1 MIFSNNANLLHFD
14 WCELMSVLHM
24 MFFCKYHCSVTI
36 GACFSMPNCR
46 IFFPLLSQFNAHEF
60 SCNVPSY
67 SSHRIYFPIQQKHV
81 AMLGT
86 LPPCGSLSYFCF
98 CFEIF
103 IFGFFYLFIL
113 NFISREGRCV
123 QLVVLEFTC
132 GLHIVYSKVL
142 FLLLFKSKESNIE
155 FLLGLESLHRAHK
168 SF

>member
-67 SSHRIYFPIQQKHV
+67 SFHRIYFPISQKHV
-81 AMLGT
+81 AMSGT

-98 CFEIF
+98 CFEKDVNIIVTRATWWQCPRHCHMF
-103 IFGFFYLFIL
+103 LRDGKIYAMGRIRRH
-113 NFISREGRCV
+113 IAREFMCIK
-123 QLVVLEFTC
+123 L
-132 GLHIVYSKVL
+132 
-142 FLLLFKSKESNIE
+142 
-155 FLLGLESLHRAHK
+155 
-168 SF
+168 